1 MTTDHMTIAKLTCE
15 NDRKPRRWI
24 TFISFR
30 QEGGKEGRKEGRK
43 KSSQFYSF
51 VQKGSFIHHSFKD
64 NEYFVY
70 SIVCYL
76 IQKSYLLFP
85 SESFHKN
92 LRELISKIIA
102 ENM

>member
-1 MTTDHMTIAKLTCE
+1 MDYFYQFPTG
-15 NDRKPRRWI
+15 RR
-24 TFISFR
+24 
-30 QEGGKEGRKEGRK
+30 EGKGGRT
-43 KSSQFYSF
+43 SQFHSS

-64 NEYFVY
+64 SEYFVY
-70 SIVCYL
+70 PIIYYL
-76 IQKSYLLFP
+76 IQRSYLLFP